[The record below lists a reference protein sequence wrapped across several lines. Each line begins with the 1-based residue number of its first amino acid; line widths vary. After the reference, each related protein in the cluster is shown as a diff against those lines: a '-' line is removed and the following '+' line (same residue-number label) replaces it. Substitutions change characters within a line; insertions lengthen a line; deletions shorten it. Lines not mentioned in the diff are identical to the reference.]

1 MAELAMAI
9 ESMALFHVMSEIFN
23 DEKYRDLEIPV
34 RGHSGSLNVVPFDR
48 RGMVSY

>member
-34 RGHSGSLNVVPFDR
+34 RGHSGSLC
-48 RGMVSY
+48 GTI